1 MRNVSRLIILL
12 ILASALFGGFSA
24 QAAEQV
30 SGKTFYTTANI
41 WYESKGIQIDSTNY
55 HMGAF
60 LPIGTNVKI
69 IEVYDGMTTHENP
82 LGAPVFERF
91 IRFEDE
97 AGHTYKLIFLSKHA
111 REGMTVWDF
120 FRQYF
125 SENNPMG
132 DGGAFWSL
140 TAEEQKSVLAGEIT
154 VGMSKTAVVMAYGY
168 PPSHRTPSLQQDKWI
183 YWVNWFKTRTVLFS
197 DDKVIADPRKTQQ
210 VSSIDAC
217 IKACKENTKRTPEQC
232 FDACNH

>member
-1 MRNVSRLIILL
+1 
-12 ILASALFGGFSA
+12 
-24 QAAEQV
+24 
-30 SGKTFYTTANI
+30 
-41 WYESKGIQIDSTNY
+41 
-55 HMGAF
+55 
-60 LPIGTNVKI
+60 
-69 IEVYDGMTTHENP
+69 
-82 LGAPVFERF
+82 
-91 IRFEDE
+91 
-97 AGHTYKLIFLSKHA
+97 
-111 REGMTVWDF
+111 MTVWDF

-132 DGGAFWSL
+132 EGGAFRSL

-183 YWVNWFKTRTVLFS
+183 YWVNLFKTRTVLFS
-197 DDKVIADPRKTQQ
+197 DDKVIADPRKTQT